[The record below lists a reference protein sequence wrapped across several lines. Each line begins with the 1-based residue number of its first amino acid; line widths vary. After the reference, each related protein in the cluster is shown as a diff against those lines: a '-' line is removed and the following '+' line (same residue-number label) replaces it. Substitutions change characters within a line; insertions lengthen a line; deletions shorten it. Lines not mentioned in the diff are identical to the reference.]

1 MSNTRSLGNMVIR
14 LAVELAKY
22 KADWSEAVSVTKDG
36 AAKIDSAASG
46 ATTASDRLT
55 EAARRQTGALGE
67 AASQARDLVDGV
79 SQVGRVSL
87 LAAAGLTTL
96 AAAGAAMGYAYY
108 QGYLQTKQLN
118 DSLLLTGNY
127 AGLVAGQIDT
137 MALSVANGIGGK
149 VSASREVLQ
158 GLVSTGKFTV
168 DSLGEVATA
177 VQLVARYS
185 TKTNAQVLQDFAG
198 MGDGVAKWAAKANEA
213 YHFLDI
219 ETYRY
224 IQQLEAQDKVQEAA
238 RVTSEALSKHL
249 GGDLNQ
255 NLNWL
260 GQAWAMVARQAS
272 NAWEAMVNSTKAE
285 TLQQKLTGME
295 LYLEQLQL
303 SGQDTAGVAE
313 RVEALRAQVKGE
325 RDLATAKAGQ
335 ADATQKAIAAD
346 ETWGKL
352 LDRNLTRQEQLT
364 RELDKARK
372 AAAAVVNRPAA
383 DVAKE
388 LAAVEEQI
396 RARYAV
402 KERKTPAQADP
413 YKALLKSAEERVGVL
428 RLEQDATE
436 KVTESEK
443 LRAKYMADLAGGYIA
458 YNEAS
463 DRAYMAV
470 LAEMGAQERANLVK
484 AEAEKLREREI
495 KATGEA
501 EKAYQATAKA
511 EADRLDKLK
520 ANTVQQQQENA
531 ALGQGKTAIAELEA
545 ARLEEQATLIEGLA
559 IKKLDRDLDYAMYE
573 VYKAQANE
581 LRALAQL
588 KREGAGKEVSLDA
601 AKETAREWKRTGDFI
616 KNTLYDSLQRGF
628 EDGQTFSRAFFKSL
642 EAVAKT
648 TTLRFGVELGSQALG
663 FSGTGS
669 SGSSFA
675 GSAAASAL
683 QKMGWDKA
691 GNLVPDALNA
701 VGMGN
706 VAAGAAG
713 VGGSFASTVGAG
725 LATDAMGATV
735 IEGAA
740 AATLGTGSGI
750 GAAMAAIPGWGW
762 ALAGA
767 ALLSGMGSKGG
778 PKTMGGGDLAAQ
790 LQAQYDATAQQL
802 GIGRRVRF
810 GAFSAQDP
818 EGDSLTQ
825 LQVAAHY
832 GDQVLYDRAA
842 RTGGN
847 YENVARGADALAAA
861 EAEERVRALFMAIKS
876 GAGEL
881 STDIKG
887 MFDAVSEDASV
898 TEMQAVLERA
908 TTARS
913 QRAELESRLFD
924 LQATDEQ
931 KLARARDT
939 ERKAMDATN
948 RELLEQVYAQEDLA
962 RAAASTTKA
971 LRENALEAVDRAYDA
986 LQAGTDRERTEAQRI
1001 YEESMTRVREQLDAV
1016 TANVSKL
1023 SSLNSALKS
1032 SLGRYQTDS
1041 LLGMTR
1047 GEATAQIARAAA
1059 TVRAGGAMPEADS
1072 LTNALQVLAQ
1082 PSMGLYTSFVD
1093 YARAFD
1099 AEAAV
1104 QADLNTLAEAQLST
1118 EERTLRELEGQSVAL
1133 DRAQRANEQRLDGIL
1148 EQARLQVNSL
1158 NGVNAQLGTVAQLL
1172 SAFQVVAAAA
1182 GQVVR
1187 PNGAVSAADIGAWV
1201 APRLGVSEE
1210 MNRALYNDAAANR
1223 ERGVTLDKIDAAG
1236 GLPPG
1241 TSAAWAVANGL
1252 PTFARGTNSVS
1263 HDMIAQIHAAERIVP
1278 AETNRDLLLK
1288 PDMLPLLAVL
1298 HQVAAEVRLAR
1309 EYNTAENTAV
1319 VTDLGHI
1326 LTLQRKF
1333 DVVGVLERV
1342 PA

>member
-1 MSNTRSLGNMVIR
+1 MSSTRNLGNMVIR

-36 AAKIDSAASG
+36 AAKVDSAAG
-46 ATTASDRLT
+46 AATTASDRLT

-87 LAAAGLTTL
+87 LAAAGLTAV

-168 DSLGEVATA
+168 DSLGEVAAA

-185 TKTNAQVLQDFAG
+185 GQTNEQVVKQFAG
-198 MGDGVAKWAAKANEA
+198 MGDGVAKMAQHFNEA
-213 YHFLDI
+213 YNFLDI
-219 ETYRY
+219 GTYRY
-224 IQQLEAQDKVQEAA
+224 IQQLEEQGKTQEAA

-260 GQAWAMVARQAS
+260 GQAWAAVAREAS
-272 NAWEAMVNSTKAE
+272 NAWESMVNVTKAE

-295 LYLEQLQL
+295 LYLGSLQL
-303 SGQDTAGVAE
+303 NGQDTTGVAE
-313 RVEALRAQVKGE
+313 QVEALRAQVKGE
-325 RDLATAKAGQ
+325 RDLAAAKTSQ
-335 ADATQKAIAAD
+335 ADATKKAIAAD

-352 LDRNLTRQEQLT
+352 LDRNLTRQEQMK
-364 RELDKARK
+364 RELADARK
-372 AAAAVVNRPAA
+372 VAGAIANRPAA

-402 KERKTPAQADP
+402 KERKAPAQADP
-413 YKALLKSAEERVGVL
+413 YKALLKSAEERVSVL

-443 LRAKYMADLAGGYIA
+443 LRAKYMADLAGGYIV

-463 DRAYMAV
+463 DRAYMGV

-495 KATGEA
+495 KAIGEA

-511 EADRLDKLK
+511 EAERLDKLK

-531 ALGQGKTAIAELEA
+531 ALGMGKTAIAELEA
-545 ARLEEQATLIEGLA
+545 ARLEEHATMIEGLA
-559 IKKLDRDLDYAMYE
+559 IKRLDRDLDFAMYE

-588 KREGAGKEVSLDA
+588 KREGAGKEVSLEA
-601 AKETAREWKRTGDFI
+601 AKETAREWERTGDFI
-616 KNTLYDSLQRGF
+616 KTTLYDSLQRGF
-628 EDGQTFSRAFFKSL
+628 EDGQTFSRGFFKSL
-642 EAVAKT
+642 EATAKT
-648 TTLRFGVELGSQALG
+648 TTLRFGVEFAGQALG
-663 FSGTGS
+663 FSSGS
-669 SGSSFA
+669 SGAGRAVSSAAGSMLSNFGMAGMGSMFSGGLSAGFGGLTGSVGSLFGVAGTGATLGGAMSA
-675 GSAAASAL
+675 GSAALS
-683 QKMGWDKA
+683 A
-691 GNLVPDALNA
+691 GNILGGL
-701 VGMGN
+701 GTF
-706 VAAGAAG
+706 AGA
-713 VGGSFASTVGAG
+713 
-725 LATDAMGATV
+725 
-735 IEGAA
+735 
-740 AATLGTGSGI
+740 LGPIALGI
-750 GAAMAAIPGWGW
+750 GA
-762 ALAGA
+762 LAS
-767 ALLSGMGSKGG
+767 LTGSKGG

-790 LQAQYDATAQQL
+790 LQAQYDATAQRL

-818 EGDSLTQ
+818 EGDAMTQ

-913 QRAELESRLFD
+913 QRADLESRLFD

-931 KLARARDT
+931 KLARARDAQ
-939 ERKAMDATN
+939 RASIDATN
-948 RELLEQVYAQEDLA
+948 RELLEQVYAQEDLK
-962 RAAASTTKA
+962 RATVDTTQA
-971 LRENALEAVDRAYDA
+971 LRENALDAVDRAYDS
-986 LQAGTDRERTEAQRI
+986 LQAGVDRERTEAQRI

-1023 SSLNSALKS
+1023 SGLNSALRS
-1032 SLGRYQTDS
+1032 SLSRYQTDS

-1047 GEATAQIARAAA
+1047 GEAVAQIARAAA

-1072 LTNALQVLAQ
+1072 LANALQVLAQ

-1104 QADLNTLAEAQLST
+1104 QMDLNTLAEAQLSA
-1118 EERTLRELEGQSVAL
+1118 EERTLRELEGQGVAL
-1133 DRAQRANEQRLDGIL
+1133 ERAQRANEQRLDGIL
-1148 EQARLQVNSL
+1148 EQAKLQVNSL
-1158 NGVNAQLGTVAQLL
+1158 NGVSAQLGTVAQLL

-1187 PNGAVSAADIGAWV
+1187 PNGDVSAADIGAWV

-1288 PDMLPLLAVL
+1288 PDMLPLLGVL

-1309 EYNTAENTAV
+1309 EYNTAELTTVA
-1319 VTDLGHI
+1319 TDLSRI
-1326 LTLQRKF
+1326 LVLQRKF
-1333 DVVGVLERV
+1333 DTVGMLERV